1 MLLHIE
7 RFNNSACVPSTFVYF
22 RHVKHDERNNLFK
35 CINNNCK
42 LKITKPIMQKLHKCL
57 CTYQIELKSVQLL
70 LFLLEF
76 TDALINFII
85 CKPDSPPGNNDNKSF
100 LSL

>member
-1 MLLHIE
+1 MRSFDFRLL
-7 RFNNSACVPSTFVYF
+7 PSCK
-22 RHVKHDERNNLFK
+22 KHDERDNLLK
-35 CINNNCK
+35 CNTKNCK
-42 LKITKPIMQKLHKCL
+42 LKIRKTNMQKMHNWL
-57 CTYQIELKSVQLL
+57 CTHQIELKSVQIL

-85 CKPDSPPGNNDNKSF
+85 CKPDSPPGNNDNRSF